1 DGGAGAQVRIL
12 GQQEGVVWV
21 WVHDQVL
28 GLSARDGSQVADRA
42 TLERAN
48 PDLKGLVPGE
58 LKFHTWVGAL
68 VVTLA
73 DARRVR
79 IAVPGFRA
87 VPYQVADER
96 QFSHAVSLGTTWN
109 GGHDTREF
117 GVRHGRFGKDWI
129 GLLSEKEARD
139 AEDDARGDHYADSA
153 DIDDE
158 GAMARR
164 TVWRAAATDWSDDF
178 LVYGG
183 RKGVQGYCEDRA
195 ESAARDDDGNAFMR
209 AAADGNLDDYQ
220 NGARATAP
228 STHRQRIRACVESF
242 DAEKFRRIVK

>member
-117 GVRHGRFGKDWI
+117 GGRHGRFGDDWI

-139 AEDDARGDHYADSA
+139 AADDGRGDHYADSGE
-153 DIDDE
+153 IDDE
-158 GAMARR
+158 GDMARR
-164 TVWRAAATDWSDDF
+164 TFWRASSGYNDEF
-178 LVYGG
+178 LRWGG
-183 RKGVQGYCEDRA
+183 AKG
-195 ESAARDDDGNAFMR
+195 
-209 AAADGNLDDYQ
+209 
-220 NGARATAP
+220 
-228 STHRQRIRACVESF
+228 
-242 DAEKFRRIVK
+242 